1 MKNIDNKEK
10 NNIYIN
16 YLANYENSF
25 TFIEVF
31 KNIIGRNLSYLKS
44 NIILHRRKE
53 LIKKRDSIN

>member
-1 MKNIDNKEK
+1 MKNIENKEK

-31 KNIIGRNLSYLKS
+31 KNIIGRNLSYLK
-44 NIILHRRKE
+44 NIIILHRRKE

>member
-25 TFIEVF
+25 TFIEV
-31 KNIIGRNLSYLKS
+31 YL
-44 NIILHRRKE
+44 IF
-53 LIKKRDSIN
+53 